1 MRLTDRLKE
10 VELAAESIGFTTR
23 SIVGRGR
30 VDGDD
35 AGWSAQILAKR
46 TVDEA
51 EFFAAVAAPHRLQL
65 GPLT

>member
-1 MRLTDRLKE
+1 MYWTDHLKE

-23 SIVGRGR
+23 NIVGRGR

-51 EFFAAVAAPHRLQL
+51 EITA
-65 GPLT
+65 